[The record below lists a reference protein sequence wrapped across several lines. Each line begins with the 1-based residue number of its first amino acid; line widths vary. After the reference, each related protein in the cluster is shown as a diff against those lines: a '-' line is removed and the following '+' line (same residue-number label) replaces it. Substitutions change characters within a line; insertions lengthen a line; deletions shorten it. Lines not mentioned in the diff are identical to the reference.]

1 MNAHITEFL
10 ERVRPFLVAA
20 DEQDVLREI
29 AGSIEDREAAM
40 PGGDTDENVMAAVAA
55 MGDPRDVAAAWSTAT
70 PAVAANYRKVHWLL
84 AGLLYAVTV
93 GLAIISAITGG
104 STFVAPVFYV
114 PSLTPLSLLYYL
126 SFALVFDYGLASIL
140 IQVNEHFGN
149 RVGVEW
155 VRGIVHHDRKRGRPT
170 IGRVVGALM
179 GVAGMLVLYLFA
191 RFGMPYVLNLQG
203 PVHFMAVPFFVPFAI
218 CLLAQSGV
226 EFVVTCLQYARDWPG
241 YAFVRPLAGM
251 IALLVAA
258 TVMRQPAQSGLAEG
272 ALRDLLVLIVL
283 LETWDLF
290 KGVAEAFFEW
300 NAAPE
305 S

>member
-1 MNAHITEFL
+1 MNTHITEFL
-10 ERVRPFLVAA
+10 EHVRPFLVAA

-29 AGSIEDREAAM
+29 AGSIEDKATGM
-40 PGGDTDENVMAAVAA
+40 LGGATDENIIAAIAA
-55 MGDPRDVAAAWSTAT
+55 MGDPRDVAAAWSTAK

-126 SFALVFDYGLASIL
+126 PFALVFDYGLASIL

-155 VRGIVHHDRKRGRPT
+155 ARRITRRHRKRGRPT
-170 IGRVVGALM
+170 VGKVVGALM
-179 GVAGMLVLYLFA
+179 SVAGMLVLYLFA

-203 PVHFMAVPFFVPFAI
+203 PAHFMAVPFFASFAI
-218 CLLAQSGV
+218 CLLAQSGAV
-226 EFVVTCLQYARDWPG
+226 FVVTCLQYVRDWPG
-241 YAFVRPLAGM
+241 YAFVRPLASM
-251 IALLVAA
+251 IALLVAT
-258 TVMRQPAQSGLAEG
+258 TVIRRPVQSGLAEG
-272 ALRDLLVLIVL
+272 ALRGLLVLIVL

-290 KGVAEAFFEW
+290 KGVAEAFFAW

>member
-1 MNAHITEFL
+1 MNTPITEFL

-29 AGSIEDREAAM
+29 AGSIEDKATGM
-40 PGGDTDENVMAAVAA
+40 PGGATDESIIAAIAAV
-55 MGDPRDVAAAWSTAT
+55 GDPRDVAAAWSTAR

-104 STFVAPVFYV
+104 STFVVPILYV

-126 SFALVFDYGLASIL
+126 PFAFVFDYGLASIL

-149 RVGVEW
+149 RVGIEW
-155 VRGIVHHDRKRGRPT
+155 VRRIVHHDRKRGRPT
-170 IGRVVGALM
+170 GGRVGVTLV

-218 CLLAQSGV
+218 CLLAIAV
-226 EFVVTCLQYARDWPG
+226 AEFVVTCLYYARDWPA
-241 YAFVRPLAGM
+241 YAFIRPLVSM
-251 IALLVAA
+251 ITLLISA
-258 TVMRQPAQSGLAEG
+258 TIVGGPAQSGLADG
-272 ALRDLLVLIVL
+272 ALRGLLVLIVL

-290 KGVAEAFFEW
+290 KGVAEAFFAW